1 MATRARRL
9 FAVQC
14 AAMTTSTEPPPL
26 PDRASVRTWLR
37 VAIPI
42 VLTFFP
48 VGLATGLTAKANG
61 FTGLETGLMAAI
73 IYAAPVQIAVAELWT
88 AGAPLFQ
95 MVVTGLVIN
104 LRFLIIS
111 FTLVPY
117 FRHLRGIAR
126 ALAAQT
132 VSMSSFAGTLTP
144 MQRASGPE
152 ATRIYLSV
160 GVVVFPCW
168 VMSCLAGFGLGTRIP
183 GRYDEALRFVF
194 PVFIAAMLAADV
206 REGPSLA
213 AAAVAFAAAPWA
225 VALSPRWG
233 LILEAAAAATLISF
247 LTGGSRTWIR
257 RASG

>member
-1 MATRARRL
+1 MATSL
-9 FAVQC
+9 GP
-14 AAMTTSTEPPPL
+14 SPL
-26 PDRASVRTWLR
+26 PDRASIRTWLR

-61 FTGLETGLMAAI
+61 FTGLETGLMAAT

-117 FRHLRGIAR
+117 FRYLRGAAR

-144 MQRASGPE
+144 MQRAGGAE

-168 VMSCLAGFGLGTRIP
+168 VMSCLVGFGLGTRFP

-206 REGPSLA
+206 REAPSLA
-213 AAAVAFAAAPWA
+213 AAAVAFLAAPWA
-225 VALSPRWG
+225 VAFSPRWG
-233 LILEAAAAATLISF
+233 LILAAVAAATLVSLI
-247 LTGGSRTWIR
+247 TGGRKPWIR
-257 RASG
+257 RGSG